1 MNNHTQGGTPPR
13 TSEREAYLASPLCRV
28 TSKLHGSC
36 RARITL
42 ADTNTKS
49 TRFGGHACQLW
60 ASNLTWK
67 PSTCLLSAHRFTTR
81 ENHRSHLVGVQD
93 LKACPP
99 FQHISASRLSF
110 STLAYR
116 TARVLATINAHCYT
130 SLKSY
135 ERIPNAQMDYQGP
148 FMTLQISLCWLKSC
162 WRACLWPARYGPTGV
177 L

>member
-1 MNNHTQGGTPPR
+1 MTIPRQQANCDVRHGLNLEAFGRRCVKNHTWGGTSPR
-13 TSEREAYLASPLCRV
+13 ASEREAYLASPLCRV

-60 ASNLTWK
+60 ASNLTWN
-67 PSTCLLSAHRFTTR
+67 PSKGLLSAHRCTTR
-81 ENHRSHLVGVQD
+81 ENHFDEQD
-93 LKACPP
+93 LEPCPH

-116 TARVLATINAHCYT
+116 TALVLASDNAHCYT
-130 SLKSY
+130 SLTSY
-135 ERIPNAQMDYQGP
+135 EPIPNA
-148 FMTLQISLCWLKSC
+148 
-162 WRACLWPARYGPTGV
+162 
-177 L
+177 